1 MPSLPPIEQFIE
13 TTSSL
18 KEQTGILYDSYLA
31 FPKLLEREREAIKT
45 SSFQIVEQVTEQKEA
60 MTGLIEHSFQ
70 IMQKAVISLSDV
82 TKYYETGLEA
92 PVTLKDCVKF
102 VCDVSN
108 LYDPELFAVKILKHQ
123 AEKLRDMVSK
133 FDALYATVKPQ
144 IEANKYMVET
154 MLENMRESYRFWL
167 SIQEEAASGYDLSGK
182 QKSTGRN
189 SGFKAKV

>member
-18 KEQTGILYDSYLA
+18 KEQTGILYDAYLA

-45 SSFQIVEQVTEQKEA
+45 SSFQIVEQITDQKVA
-60 MTGLIEHSFQ
+60 TTGLIEHSFQ
-70 IMQKAVISLSDV
+70 IMQKAVQSLADV

-92 PVTLKDCVKF
+92 PVTLKDCVQF
-102 VCDVSN
+102 VSDVSN
-108 LYDPELFAVKILKHQ
+108 LYEPELFAVKILKHQ
-123 AEKLRDMVSK
+123 AEKLREMVAK
-133 FDALYATVKPQ
+133 FDSLYKSVKPQ

-154 MLENMRESYRFWL
+154 LLENMRESYRFWL
-167 SIQEEAASGYDLSGK
+167 SIQEEAASGYDVAGK

>member
-31 FPKLLEREREAIKT
+31 FPKLLERETEAIKT
-45 SSFQIVEQVTEQKEA
+45 SSYQIVEQVTEQKIA
-60 MTGLIEHSFQ
+60 TTGLIEHSFQ
-70 IMQKAVISLSDV
+70 IMQKAVQSLADV

-92 PVTLKDCVKF
+92 PATLKDCVKF
-102 VCDVSN
+102 VNDVSN
-108 LYDPELFAVKILKHQ
+108 LYDPALFAVKILKHQ
-123 AEKLRDMVSK
+123 AEKLSEMVAK
-133 FDALYATVKPQ
+133 FDALYKTVKPQ